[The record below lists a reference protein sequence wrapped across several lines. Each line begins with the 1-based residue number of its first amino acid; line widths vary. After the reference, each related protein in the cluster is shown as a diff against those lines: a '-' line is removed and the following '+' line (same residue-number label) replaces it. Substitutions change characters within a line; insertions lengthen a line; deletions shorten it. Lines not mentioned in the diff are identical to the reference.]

1 MASANDHAETY
12 INLWGST
19 LMLLTPLL
27 LMAGMVLGISALRD
41 IRKAGGQLA
50 GAIPAA
56 FAVCLLPALLIC
68 GLSAVAMETLGQE
81 LKKPGANVSRW
92 VAAGWLMGLGASAL
106 LLRHAYRWATPWQR
120 HEPMSPLASVSVAL
134 SIFGMV
140 GLLLLPGARLPGVV
154 EIAVPA
160 LCLLGGLV
168 CGILSRRERAGLL
181 GAIASGGGLMIL
193 LLVTA

>member
-1 MASANDHAETY
+1 M
-12 INLWGST
+12 
-19 LMLLTPLL
+19 LMTPLVL
-27 LMAGMVLGISALRD
+27 IAGMVLGISALRD

-81 LKKPGANVSRW
+81 LKKPGANVFRW

-106 LLRHAYRWATPWQR
+106 LLRHAYRWATPWR
-120 HEPMSPLASVSVAL
+120 RREPMSPLASVSVAL

>member
-1 MASANDHAETY
+1 MWIIYVGIGLLIVTVIVAAIVVTPAVSPATLLDDN
-12 INLWGST
+12 NLRLWLYNNT
-19 LMLLTPLL
+19 RLL
-27 LMAGMVLGISALRD
+27 LRIVLWVVLRLHND
-41 IRKAGGQLA
+41 L
-50 GAIPAA
+50 
-56 FAVCLLPALLIC
+56 
-68 GLSAVAMETLGQE
+68 
-81 LKKPGANVSRW
+81 W
-92 VAAGWLMGLGASAL
+92 L